1 MDTIE
6 QGEANIKQAERDT
19 NLASLLYVARKVGKL
34 EGITETLGV
43 ADPRIEAVHEDLLGL
58 YDRLVE
64 EVGLSDY
71 MSQQEKDLNRSI
83 GTEY

>member
-1 MDTIE
+1 MA
-6 QGEANIKQAERDT
+6 EARTKQAERDT
-19 NLASLLYVARKVGKL
+19 NLASLLYVARKVGRL

-43 ADPRIEAVHEDLLGL
+43 ADPRIKALQEDLLGL

-64 EVGLSDY
+64 EVGLSGY
-71 MSQQEKDLNRSI
+71 MSQQEKGLNRSI